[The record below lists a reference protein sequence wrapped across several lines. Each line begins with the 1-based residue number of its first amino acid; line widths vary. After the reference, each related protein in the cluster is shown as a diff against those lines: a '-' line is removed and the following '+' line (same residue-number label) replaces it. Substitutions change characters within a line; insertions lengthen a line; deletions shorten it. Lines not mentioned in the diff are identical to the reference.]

1 MKKSNLLL
9 VIILLA
15 FKSYTQ
21 EKRIVIQGLIVSDSS
36 ALENIHI
43 INSTTKKATISDSKG
58 RFRISVKENDTITF
72 SAVQF
77 ENKVIVITKKHIKNL
92 SIFVSI
98 KSAIN
103 QLSEVF
109 IEKSENIAGS
119 LGLPN
124 ADKKPLNKVENRLN
138 YHTKASLPL
147 AILATLLNKKGGID
161 DMFYIISGNRKKDRK
176 LTKLRE
182 EDTYNV
188 YTQQEIQKIR
198 VHFKDVF
205 FTETLKIPKQEI
217 DYFIK
222 YCTTKNIIYL
232 FNKNRTLE
240 VIDVL
245 INESKPFLK
254 KLENEE

>member
-1 MKKSNLLL
+1 MKKGSLLL
-9 VIILLA
+9 VVILLA
-15 FKSYTQ
+15 FKSYAQ
-21 EKRIVIQGLIVSDSS
+21 NKRIIIQGLIASDSS
-36 ALENIHI
+36 AVENIHI
-43 INSTTKKATISDSKG
+43 INSTTKKATISDFKG

-77 ENKVIVITKKHIKNL
+77 ENKVINITKNHIKNL

-98 KSAIN
+98 KSAVN
-103 QLSEVF
+103 ELSEVL

-124 ADKKPLNKVENRLN
+124 ADKKPLNKLENRLN

-147 AILATLLNKKGGID
+147 AILAVLLNKRGTIS
-161 DMFYIISGNRKKDRK
+161 DMYYIISGKRKKDRK
-176 LTKLRE
+176 LTKLL
-182 EDTYNV
+182 EDDEYNL

-240 VIDVL
+240 VIDVF
-245 INESKPFLK
+245 IKESKPFLK